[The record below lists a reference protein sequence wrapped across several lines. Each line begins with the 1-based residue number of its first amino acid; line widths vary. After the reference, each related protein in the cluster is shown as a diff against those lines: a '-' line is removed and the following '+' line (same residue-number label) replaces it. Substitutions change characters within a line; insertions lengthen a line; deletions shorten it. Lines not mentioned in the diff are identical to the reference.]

1 MASAVP
7 AAGFST
13 RFSVGQRSPYICAR
27 EELVKALCWMGRV
40 IGHVLAQV
48 AVLGIFALD
57 RAARVFTGKEEL
69 S

>member
-1 MASAVP
+1 M
-7 AAGFST
+7 
-13 RFSVGQRSPYICAR
+13 
-27 EELVKALCWMGRV
+27 KALCWVGRV
-40 IGHVLAQV
+40 IGHVLVQV